1 MAHSAVL
8 LALMLACTATA
19 AVAAPGI
26 SGLSSWYGP
35 RFEGHRTAS
44 GCVFKAS
51 GLTAASRTIPIGA
64 WVRVRNHHNRRSVVV
79 QITDRGPFVRG
90 RILDLSR
97 GAAERL
103 DMIAAGV
110 AMMDL
115 EVLPRHRCDAVNLQA
130 VPDRVANWQ
139 RRGLAGEPL
148 ESCRSLADPV
158 VRCG

>member
-1 MAHSAVL
+1 MAQHAVF
-8 LALMLACTATA
+8 LALTLVCTATA

-64 WVRVRNHHNRRSVVV
+64 WVKVHNRHNRRSVIV
-79 QITDRGPFVRG
+79 QITDRGPYING

-97 GAAERL
+97 AAAERL
-103 DMIAAGV
+103 DMIGAGV

-115 EVLPRHRCDAVNLQA
+115 EVIPH
-130 VPDRVANWQ
+130 VA
-139 RRGLAGEPL
+139 
-148 ESCRSLADPV
+148 V